1 MGYRVKIMPRAE
13 RDLADIYRRIEA
25 RTSGAAG
32 AWYVGLRESIRNL
45 RDSPGRCPVT
55 PENDRLR
62 HLFYGHKPHIYR
74 VIYRILEKP
83 KHVEVLHIRHGA
95 MDTFGETEL

>member
-1 MGYRVKIMPRAE
+1 MPRAE
-13 RDLADIYRRIEA
+13 RDLAELYRRIEA
-25 RTSGAAG
+25 GSSAG
-32 AWYVGLRESIRNL
+32 ARTWYLNLRESIRSL

-55 PENDRLR
+55 IENDQFGHSL
-62 HLFYGHKPHIYR
+62 YGNKPHIYR

-95 MDTFGETEL
+95 MDEFGSAEL